1 MNPFRLLVEGS
12 DDLHLIRNLA
22 RAHGVSLDRDE
33 ILDCGGVDALLHES
47 LPLHLLGS
55 YTSIG
60 VVVDADLD
68 LQSRWQAVRDR
79 LEKSGYAVPV
89 TPDPGGMII
98 TTRRPVVGVWVMPD
112 NALSG
117 TLEDFARQLIAE
129 DDDLWPCV
137 ERSVATIPAESR
149 RFHQASERKAQI
161 HTYLAWQQDPG
172 TPLGLAITKKYL
184 QTDAA
189 LALTFANWLKGLKN
203 S

>member
-1 MNPFRLLVEGS
+1 MAFRLLVEGS

-22 RAHGVSLDRDE
+22 RAHGVSFDRDE
-33 ILDCGGVDALLHES
+33 ILDCGGVEALLHES

-68 LQSRWQAVRDR
+68 LQNRWQAVRDR

-89 TPDPGGMII
+89 TPDPDGMII
-98 TTRRPVVGVWVMPD
+98 TTRRPIVGVWVMPD

-117 TLEDFARQLIAE
+117 TLEDFARQLIME
-129 DDDLWPCV
+129 DDDLWPFV
-137 ERSVATIPAESR
+137 ERSVAAIPGESR
-149 RFHQASERKAQI
+149 RFQQASERKAQI
-161 HTYLAWQQDPG
+161 HTYLAWQENPG

-184 QTDAA
+184 QTDTA
-189 LALTFANWLKGLKN
+189 LALTFVNWLKRLTTL
-203 S
+203 